1 MTRELSVFLD
11 GTHAGTLRQTPQGN
25 TTFRYEED
33 YGASRRATP
42 TPVSL
47 SMPVSRH
54 EHPARVVI
62 PFLQGLLPDSPT
74 KLAQLA
80 RDYQTSPRNAFGLLA
95 HVGRDSAGAVQ
106 VLPPGEDS
114 TDAATRQGDVI
125 PLTDAEVGEVI
136 ADLVE
141 HSDTWGSGRAD
152 MHWSLPGA
160 QPKVALFRF
169 DDGSWGTPNDS
180 TPTTHI
186 LKPAVP
192 PYTDHDVNEHVTLG
206 AARILGLTVS
216 QHELMTTDRGDRVFV
231 STRYDRRK
239 VGGRWVRLH
248 QEDLCQALSVAPD
261 RKYQQDGG
269 PGINQIAALFD
280 NLSDARDQADSRR
293 RFFDALVF
301 NVSAACT
308 DAHAKNFSMLLSGR
322 RATLAP
328 LYDVGTHAPYPSGE
342 PLRSAMKVDDEY
354 GLDAIGLPELLKA
367 ATKLRIPADVAAD
380 RVAHIRTNMAA
391 AFAEAAA
398 AMTGIPGVRGYAAT
412 VANSIH
418 ALAATRGWS

>member
-1 MTRELSVFLD
+1 MTRELSVYLD
-11 GTHAGTLRQTPQGN
+11 GKRAGTLRQTAQGN

-33 YGASRRATP
+33 YSAGQSAAP
-42 TPVSL
+42 TPISL
-47 SMPVSRH
+47 SMPVSRL
-54 EHPARVVI
+54 EHPSRVVV

-80 RDYQTSPRNAFGLLA
+80 QDYQTSPRNAFGLLS

-106 VLPPGEDS
+106 ILPIGEDS
-114 TDAATRQGDVI
+114 SDAAMRQGDVT
-125 PLTDAEVGEVI
+125 PLTEVEVGEII

-141 HSDTWGSGRAD
+141 HSDTWGRGRAG

-169 DDGSWGTPNDS
+169 DDDTWGTPNDS

-186 LKPAVP
+186 LKPAIA
-192 PYTDHDVNEHVTLG
+192 PYTDHDVNEHVTMG

-216 QHELMTTDRGDRVFV
+216 RNELMTTDQGHRVFV
-231 STRYDRRK
+231 STRYDRRM
-239 VGGRWVRLH
+239 VDGRWMRLH

-269 PGINQIAALFD
+269 PGVSQIAGLFD
-280 NLSDARDQADSRR
+280 NLSNAQDQADSRR

-308 DAHAKNFSMLLSGR
+308 DAHAKNFSVLLSGR

-328 LYDVGTHAPYPSGE
+328 LYDLGTHAPYPSTE
-342 PLRSAMKVDDEY
+342 PLRSAMKVHDEY
-354 GLDAIGLPELLKA
+354 TLDAIGLPQLLKA
-367 ATKLRIPADVAAD
+367 AAKLRIPADLAAD
-380 RVAHIRTNMAA
+380 RVVYIRTNVAA
-391 AFAEAAA
+391 AFADAAA
-398 AMTGIPGVRGYAAT
+398 VTTGTAVRGYGAA
-412 VANSIH
+412 VANSIY
-418 ALAATRGWS
+418 ALTAARGWS

>member
-1 MTRELSVFLD
+1 MARELSVYLD
-11 GTHAGTLRQTPQGN
+11 GTHAGTLHQSAQGN
-25 TTFRYEED
+25 TTFQYDDAYRLE
-33 YGASRRATP
+33 RRGP
-42 TPVSL
+42 TPLSL
-47 SMPVSRH
+47 SMPLTRR
-54 EHPARVVI
+54 EHPNRVVL

-74 KLAQLA
+74 KLDQLA
-80 RDYQTSPRNAFGLLA
+80 AEHHTSARNAFGLLA
-95 HVGRDSAGAVQ
+95 HVGRDAAGAVQ

-114 TDAATRQGDVI
+114 PDAATRQGDVT

-136 ADLVE
+136 ADLIE
-141 HSDTWGSGRAD
+141 HRDTWGQQRAE

-169 DDGSWGTPNDS
+169 EDGTWGTPRDS

-192 PYTDHDVNEHVTLG
+192 PYTDHDVNEHVTM
-206 AARILGLTVS
+206 AAAQILGLAVS
-216 QHELMTTDRGDRVFV
+216 RHELMTTDRGDRVFV

-239 VGGRWVRLH
+239 LRGRWARLH
-248 QEDLCQALSVAPD
+248 QEDLCQALSVAPA

-269 PGINQIAALFD
+269 PGVNQVAALFD
-280 NLSDARDQADSRR
+280 NLADPRDAADSRR

-328 LYDVGTHAPYPSGE
+328 LYDVGTHATYSSRE
-342 PLRSAMKVDDEY
+342 PLRSAMMLDDEY
-354 GLDAIGLPELLKA
+354 TLDAIGLPELLKA
-367 ATKLRIPADVAAD
+367 ATRLRIPADLAAE
-380 RVAHIRTNMAA
+380 RVAYIRSNLAA
-391 AFAEAAA
+391 AFADAAGRT
-398 AMTGIPGVRGYAAT
+398 TGSPEVAGYAAT

-418 ALAATRGWS
+418 ELVVTRGWA